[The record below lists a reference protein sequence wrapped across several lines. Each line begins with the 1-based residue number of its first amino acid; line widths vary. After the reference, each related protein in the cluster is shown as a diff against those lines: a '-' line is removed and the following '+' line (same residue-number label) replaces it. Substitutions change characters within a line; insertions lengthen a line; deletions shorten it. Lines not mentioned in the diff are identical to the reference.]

1 MNDVAELLR
10 MARSQRA
17 PNLEEMFVHQLL
29 YQGCD
34 CLRPLRVRRVEF
46 ELDMAD
52 EKPRGDTCYS

>member
-1 MNDVAELLR
+1 MNDVAELFR
-10 MARSQRA
+10 VARSQRA
-17 PNLEEMFVHQLL
+17 LKLEEVFSHRLL

-34 CLRPLRVRRVEF
+34 CLRPLCVRRVEF